1 MVCWENVMACKQI
14 RTNGTWEYVF
24 KKAGLLEKPVHLT
37 FVSEQGGDEYAQRFD
52 VLCGIGTSFLQ
63 RISQTAAS

>member
-24 KKAGLLEKPVHLT
+24 KKAGLLEKPIHMT

-52 VLCGIGTSFLQ
+52 VLYGIGASLLQ